1 MFSAH
6 WKKIGK
12 QVHNIIKVYPM
23 LINVTLRNDYRSITN
38 QKQTDAI
45 ELEHFIVEGVSGGG
59 HYAATCAYIIP
70 DWLSA
75 CGIIAGTGPIFPS
88 TGEISRTTRTTAFI
102 SCRMPWVVRLLLW
115 KEIGRFGND
124 PEKLE
129 AVISKMEHDLPEQD
143 QRLFREPEIRMFFIG
158 EIAESF
164 RQGTKGPAFEGKILF
179 GEPRGFELEDISMEN
194 CYLWHGEMDANIPV
208 SIGCRMAERI
218 PHCQAR
224 FYPDE
229 AYLSLLIGHADEF
242 LATLGS

>member
-23 LINVTLRNDYRSITN
+23 LINVTLSNDYRSITN

-59 HYAATCAYIIP
+59 HRAATCAYIIP

-88 TGEISRTTRTTAFI
+88 TGEISRTTRTTDFF
-102 SCRMPWVVRLLLW
+102 SRRLPWVFRLLLW
-115 KEIGRFGND
+115 KEIGRFRND

-129 AVISKMEHDLPEQD
+129 AVISKMEHDLP
-143 QRLFREPEIRMFFIG
+143 
-158 EIAESF
+158 
-164 RQGTKGPAFEGKILF
+164 
-179 GEPRGFELEDISMEN
+179 
-194 CYLWHGEMDANIPV
+194 
-208 SIGCRMAERI
+208 
-218 PHCQAR
+218 
-224 FYPDE
+224 
-229 AYLSLLIGHADEF
+229 
-242 LATLGS
+242 